1 MQKSPR
7 AFRLRPQLKRP
18 LAVASGGLTLGSRA
32 RFCPA
37 LCYVRREVET
47 AREATCPKVRDME
60 NEVRRARR
68 TSAPFGWKASGL
80 QALPAGLFF
89 CFFGASGLPVS
100 SGCGGIPPKCVRMQV
115 RSTRPCSA
123 VGRYIPLHE
132 ASCVRRAGR
141 RSGAVGSSVT
151 EGPMTKQHREALQV
165 QSMHQEGEAALR
177 RLQEHDFG
185 LQENDCRPCF
195 WPRRGAC
202 NEMQESCGAFFAQ
215 SHAGRLLQRRFKGLF
230 RDARSVSF
238 RPLVTSPGKFETDG
252 GRDSAHGRHGER
264 RSNA

>member
-32 RFCPA
+32 RFRPA

-89 CFFGASGLPVS
+89 CFFGASGLPAS

-123 VGRYIPLHE
+123 DPSARGVLCAEGRE
-132 ASCVRRAGR
+132 AERRGRKLCYRRPNDETAPGGPSGTVNASGR
-141 RSGAVGSSVT
+141 RSCPP
-151 EGPMTKQHREALQV
+151 E
-165 QSMHQEGEAALR
+165 
-177 RLQEHDFG
+177 
-185 LQENDCRPCF
+185 
-195 WPRRGAC
+195 
-202 NEMQESCGAFFAQ
+202 
-215 SHAGRLLQRRFKGLF
+215 
-230 RDARSVSF
+230 
-238 RPLVTSPGKFETDG
+238 TSRT
-252 GRDSAHGRHGER
+252 
-264 RSNA
+264 

>member
-1 MQKSPR
+1 MLRNAKVAASLSPAPATEKTSR
-7 AFRLRPQLKRP
+7 SSVWRVNPRFAGEVLSCALLRPP
-18 LAVASGGLTLGSRA
+18 GSRNSS
-32 RFCPA
+32 RSD
-37 LCYVRREVET
+37 T
-47 AREATCPKVRDME
+47 TCPKVRDME

-195 WPRRGAC
+195 
-202 NEMQESCGAFFAQ
+202 
-215 SHAGRLLQRRFKGLF
+215 
-230 RDARSVSF
+230 
-238 RPLVTSPGKFETDG
+238 
-252 GRDSAHGRHGER
+252 
-264 RSNA
+264 

>member
-1 MQKSPR
+1 MQKSAR
-7 AFRLRPQLKRP
+7 AFRLCPQLKRP

-32 RFCPA
+32 RFRPA

-89 CFFGASGLPVS
+89 CFFGASGFVWLRRNHAKMRQNASAFHEAV
-100 SGCGGIPPKCVRMQV
+100 Q
-115 RSTRPCSA
+115 RSRA
-123 VGRYIPLHE
+123 IYPLHE

-141 RSGAVGSSVT
+141 RSGAAGSSVT

-165 QSMHQEGEAALR
+165 QLMHQEGEAALR

-195 WPRRGAC
+195 
-202 NEMQESCGAFFAQ
+202 
-215 SHAGRLLQRRFKGLF
+215 
-230 RDARSVSF
+230 
-238 RPLVTSPGKFETDG
+238 
-252 GRDSAHGRHGER
+252 
-264 RSNA
+264 

>member
-32 RFCPA
+32 RFRPA

-89 CFFGASGLPVS
+89 CFFGASGLPAS
-100 SGCGGIPPKCVRMQV
+100 PGCGGIPPKCVRMQV

-123 VGRYIPLHE
+123 VGRHLPLHE

-195 WPRRGAC
+195 
-202 NEMQESCGAFFAQ
+202 
-215 SHAGRLLQRRFKGLF
+215 
-230 RDARSVSF
+230 
-238 RPLVTSPGKFETDG
+238 
-252 GRDSAHGRHGER
+252 
-264 RSNA
+264 

>member
-32 RFCPA
+32 RFRPA

-132 ASCVRRAGR
+132 ASCVRRAGGAERRGRKLCYRRPNDETAPGGPSGTVNASGR
-141 RSGAVGSSVT
+141 RSCPP
-151 EGPMTKQHREALQV
+151 E
-165 QSMHQEGEAALR
+165 
-177 RLQEHDFG
+177 
-185 LQENDCRPCF
+185 
-195 WPRRGAC
+195 
-202 NEMQESCGAFFAQ
+202 
-215 SHAGRLLQRRFKGLF
+215 
-230 RDARSVSF
+230 
-238 RPLVTSPGKFETDG
+238 TSRT
-252 GRDSAHGRHGER
+252 
-264 RSNA
+264 

>member
-32 RFCPA
+32 RFRPA

-60 NEVRRARR
+60 SEVRRARR

-89 CFFGASGLPVS
+89 LLLRSLGFACFVGL
-100 SGCGGIPPKCVRMQV
+100 
-115 RSTRPCSA
+115 
-123 VGRYIPLHE
+123 
-132 ASCVRRAGR
+132 RRAGR
-141 RSGAVGSSVT
+141 RSGAAGSSVT

-195 WPRRGAC
+195 
-202 NEMQESCGAFFAQ
+202 
-215 SHAGRLLQRRFKGLF
+215 
-230 RDARSVSF
+230 
-238 RPLVTSPGKFETDG
+238 
-252 GRDSAHGRHGER
+252 
-264 RSNA
+264 

>member
-32 RFCPA
+32 RFRPA

-89 CFFGASGLPVS
+89 CFFGASGLPAS
-100 SGCGGIPPKCVRMQV
+100 SGCGAKMRQNA
-115 RSTRPCSA
+115 SA
-123 VGRYIPLHE
+123 FHE
-132 ASCVRRAGR
+132 AVQRSRAIYPSARGVLCAEGREAERRGRKLCYRRPNDETAPGGPSGTVNASGR
-141 RSGAVGSSVT
+141 RSCPP
-151 EGPMTKQHREALQV
+151 E
-165 QSMHQEGEAALR
+165 
-177 RLQEHDFG
+177 
-185 LQENDCRPCF
+185 
-195 WPRRGAC
+195 
-202 NEMQESCGAFFAQ
+202 
-215 SHAGRLLQRRFKGLF
+215 
-230 RDARSVSF
+230 
-238 RPLVTSPGKFETDG
+238 TSRT
-252 GRDSAHGRHGER
+252 
-264 RSNA
+264 

>member
-1 MQKSPR
+1 MQKSAR
-7 AFRLRPQLKRP
+7 AFRLCPQLKRP

-32 RFCPA
+32 RFRPA

-89 CFFGASGLPVS
+89 CFFGASGLPAS

-141 RSGAVGSSVT
+141 RSGAAGSSVT

-165 QSMHQEGEAALR
+165 QLMHQEGEAP
-177 RLQEHDFG
+177 E
-185 LQENDCRPCF
+185 
-195 WPRRGAC
+195 
-202 NEMQESCGAFFAQ
+202 
-215 SHAGRLLQRRFKGLF
+215 
-230 RDARSVSF
+230 
-238 RPLVTSPGKFETDG
+238 TSRT
-252 GRDSAHGRHGER
+252 
-264 RSNA
+264 

>member
-185 LQENDCRPCF
+185 LQEND
-195 WPRRGAC
+195 
-202 NEMQESCGAFFAQ
+202 
-215 SHAGRLLQRRFKGLF
+215 
-230 RDARSVSF
+230 
-238 RPLVTSPGKFETDG
+238 
-252 GRDSAHGRHGER
+252 
-264 RSNA
+264 

>member
-7 AFRLRPQLKRP
+7 AFHLRPHLKRP

-32 RFCPA
+32 RFRPA

-89 CFFGASGLPVS
+89 ASSEPRVCLLRRAAAESRQNASECKCVPRGRAAR
-100 SGCGGIPPKCVRMQV
+100 SGDISRCTRRLVCGGQ
-115 RSTRPCSA
+115 
-123 VGRYIPLHE
+123 G
-132 ASCVRRAGR
+132 G
-141 RSGAVGSSVT
+141 GAAGSSVT
-151 EGPMTKQHREALQV
+151 EGTMTKQHREALQV

-195 WPRRGAC
+195 
-202 NEMQESCGAFFAQ
+202 
-215 SHAGRLLQRRFKGLF
+215 
-230 RDARSVSF
+230 
-238 RPLVTSPGKFETDG
+238 
-252 GRDSAHGRHGER
+252 
-264 RSNA
+264 

>member
-32 RFCPA
+32 RFRPA

-89 CFFGASGLPVS
+89 CFFEASGLPAS
-100 SGCGGIPPKCVRMQV
+100 PGCGGIPQKSVRMQV

-141 RSGAVGSSVT
+141 RSGAAGSSVT

-165 QSMHQEGEAALR
+165 QSMPQEGEAALR

-195 WPRRGAC
+195 
-202 NEMQESCGAFFAQ
+202 
-215 SHAGRLLQRRFKGLF
+215 
-230 RDARSVSF
+230 
-238 RPLVTSPGKFETDG
+238 
-252 GRDSAHGRHGER
+252 
-264 RSNA
+264 

>member
-32 RFCPA
+32 RFRPA

-60 NEVRRARR
+60 NEVRRAQR

-123 VGRYIPLHE
+123 GGILCAEGRE
-132 ASCVRRAGR
+132 AERRGRKLCYRRPNDETAPGGPSGTVNASGR
-141 RSGAVGSSVT
+141 RSCPP
-151 EGPMTKQHREALQV
+151 E
-165 QSMHQEGEAALR
+165 
-177 RLQEHDFG
+177 
-185 LQENDCRPCF
+185 
-195 WPRRGAC
+195 
-202 NEMQESCGAFFAQ
+202 
-215 SHAGRLLQRRFKGLF
+215 
-230 RDARSVSF
+230 
-238 RPLVTSPGKFETDG
+238 TSRT
-252 GRDSAHGRHGER
+252 
-264 RSNA
+264 

>member
-32 RFCPA
+32 RFRPA

-100 SGCGGIPPKCVRMQV
+100 SGCGAKMRQNA
-115 RSTRPCSA
+115 SA
-123 VGRYIPLHE
+123 FHE
-132 ASCVRRAGR
+132 AVQRSRAIYPSARGILCAEGREAERRGRKLCYRRPNDETAPGGPSGTVNASGR
-141 RSGAVGSSVT
+141 RSCPP
-151 EGPMTKQHREALQV
+151 E
-165 QSMHQEGEAALR
+165 
-177 RLQEHDFG
+177 
-185 LQENDCRPCF
+185 
-195 WPRRGAC
+195 
-202 NEMQESCGAFFAQ
+202 
-215 SHAGRLLQRRFKGLF
+215 
-230 RDARSVSF
+230 
-238 RPLVTSPGKFETDG
+238 TSRT
-252 GRDSAHGRHGER
+252 
-264 RSNA
+264 

>member
-32 RFCPA
+32 RFRPA
-37 LCYVRREVET
+37 LCYVRWEVET

-89 CFFGASGLPVS
+89 CFFGASGLPAS
-100 SGCGGIPPKCVRMQV
+100 SGSGGIPPKCVRMQV

-141 RSGAVGSSVT
+141 RSGAAGSSVT

-195 WPRRGAC
+195 
-202 NEMQESCGAFFAQ
+202 
-215 SHAGRLLQRRFKGLF
+215 
-230 RDARSVSF
+230 
-238 RPLVTSPGKFETDG
+238 
-252 GRDSAHGRHGER
+252 
-264 RSNA
+264 

>member
-32 RFCPA
+32 RFRPA

-89 CFFGASGLPVS
+89 CFFGASGFSEPRVCLLRRAAAESRQNASECKCVPRGRAAQ
-100 SGCGGIPPKCVRMQV
+100 SGDISLCTRRLVCGGQ
-115 RSTRPCSA
+115 
-123 VGRYIPLHE
+123 G
-132 ASCVRRAGR
+132 G
-141 RSGAVGSSVT
+141 GAAR
-151 EGPMTKQHREALQV
+151 QEAL
-165 QSMHQEGEAALR
+165 
-177 RLQEHDFG
+177 LQK
-185 LQENDCRPCF
+185 
-195 WPRRGAC
+195 
-202 NEMQESCGAFFAQ
+202 AQ
-215 SHAGRLLQRRFKGLF
+215 
-230 RDARSVSF
+230 
-238 RPLVTSPGKFETDG
+238 
-252 GRDSAHGRHGER
+252 
-264 RSNA
+264 

>member
-1 MQKSPR
+1 MKFEFACGDGQEREGGRVTTNQPR
-7 AFRLRPQLKRP
+7 VFPEDLLHLPRRLKPWW
-18 LAVASGGLTLGSRA
+18 RA
-32 RFCPA
+32 RQVKLA
-37 LCYVRREVET
+37 H
-47 AREATCPKVRDME
+47 
-60 NEVRRARR
+60 RR
-68 TSAPFGWKASGL
+68 TTPEGDESSAPFGWKASGL

-195 WPRRGAC
+195 
-202 NEMQESCGAFFAQ
+202 
-215 SHAGRLLQRRFKGLF
+215 
-230 RDARSVSF
+230 
-238 RPLVTSPGKFETDG
+238 
-252 GRDSAHGRHGER
+252 
-264 RSNA
+264 